1 MFALVS
7 ASARNWCYLC
17 ETVERVAERE
27 TVEIANIHAG
37 FLDVA
42 ENVVRCRKR
51 LREYLIL

>member
-7 ASARNWCYLC
+7 ASARIWCYLC
-17 ETVERVAERE
+17 ETVERVAECDM
-27 TVEIANIHAG
+27 VEIANIHAG

-51 LREYLIL
+51 LGEYLIL